1 MWSRRYISTYAK
13 QERSVGGEHCVAKE
27 RVLRRCE
34 YSGSDDVIVL
44 LRTKQQG
51 QEQIYWITWKVFL
64 GLIGWVGVGI
74 GARYMGIVS
83 IAEVDRSDSGP
94 RVIHLLLSQASAQL
108 AQVAPGNQLKELTV
122 IRPET
127 KGNYSRIQRAGG
139 RFVHGLVSMC
149 QTKGVPL
156 IPMRSAMPHNF
167 EKALV
172 DLRSQASA
180 PLA

>member
-1 MWSRRYISTYAK
+1 MLNFFILCSRILK
-13 QERSVGGEHCVAKE
+13 DGGEIHMILE
-27 RVLRRCE
+27 
-34 YSGSDDVIVL
+34 
-44 LRTKQQG
+44 
-51 QEQIYWITWKVFL
+51 
-64 GLIGWVGVGI
+64 
-74 GARYMGIVS
+74 
-83 IAEVDRSDSGP
+83 EVDFKSLNLKELAASVNIFVKKAKKFDERYCVGYSPTHVNVGEAKIY
-94 RVIHLLLSQASAQL
+94 VFELKASAQL

-127 KGNYSRIQRAGG
+127 KGNYSRIQRVCETMLGLLSQNVKAGG

-167 EKALV
+167 EKALI

-180 PLA
+180 PFEKALIDLSNKI